1 MNKAKEKKKR
11 ARAMK
16 QITKI
21 SKIQSGIALTPI
33 SAIKLSKWFFVY
45 TRCTQK
51 LNGAM
56 ITATKLKLD
65 TKQNVKKQAHT

>member
-1 MNKAKEKKKR
+1 
-11 ARAMK
+11 MK

-65 TKQNVKKQAHT
+65 TKQNVKK